1 MGSASHSNI
10 CSLKPLKRQ
19 NLGLDDLWG
28 LTELFWGSSV
38 SGWNAVEKSKVPGRP
53 DCTDGLD
60 ENSHKSF
67 RTSEPQYTCD
77 KFVDKPLQERLYLPP
92 LFWAHSYLYSN
103 PSLCDFDYF
112 HKCVIYQAPVASVQA
127 ADDNCCQEL
136 TLLSL
141 QASQVGATLDNR
153 ELGSETWGEQAVIIH
168 AIRKGHEAS
177 SISKGHTHAS
187 ICHTQTDRDGGSWG
201 TTVGIKFHIAGWERC
216 LIRSVWIFSC

>member
-1 MGSASHSNI
+1 MISEDWQSYFGARQCRGGMLWKSQKFQGGQMALMDSMKTVIKASEHL
-10 CSLKPLKRQ
+10 SLNTHVT
-19 NLGLDDLWG
+19 NLLISLSRNDFIYLLCFGPILIFIQTRPFVI
-28 LTELFWGSSV
+28 LTTFIKV
-38 SGWNAVEKSKVPGRP
+38 SFIR
-53 DCTDGLD
+53 
-60 ENSHKSF
+60 
-67 RTSEPQYTCD
+67 
-77 KFVDKPLQERLYLPP
+77 
-92 LFWAHSYLYSN
+92 
-103 PSLCDFDYF
+103 
-112 HKCVIYQAPVASVQA
+112 APVASVQA

-153 ELGSETWGEQAVIIH
+153 EPGSETWGEQAVIIH